1 MVWKRE
7 RLEEKKRWLGRGW
20 NELTGMMGL
29 NGTINEKREK
39 KVGMMDLILLV
50 YLRLFLE
57 DLEALGKNLL

>member
-1 MVWKRE
+1 MGKRE
-7 RLEEKKRWLGRGW
+7 RLEEKKRWQGRGW
-20 NELTGMMGL
+20 SELSGMMGL
-29 NGTINEKREK
+29 DGTINEKREK